1 MNFKKWL
8 IGAAATVTTAS
19 LMSVCAYASDNTD
32 PGKYDITEISY
43 VEENIVTAASVSDG
57 DYTLT
62 QNVTVNGDLYHTKG
76 TLDLNGHTLTV
87 KGTLYLKGGEIYV
100 DGGSLNI
107 GGDLNAHVG
116 VKNSEGKTDYYS
128 GYLHMKNSKDKV
140 TVNGDFNTN
149 YDYSYDYRNEIS
161 YKLNGG
167 AIELKGNLNDY
178 YNSSDTVE
186 GLESFGTT
194 FVFSGTGE
202 QRITATDGYI
212 PLSNVEFVNKE
223 KTGTVICDDTRITCH
238 IEKDETVTG
247 DIRVFSM
254 ELNGHKFTVNGNLNI
269 RNKLNFDDGSIAG
282 TLKVTGSVTNWGA
295 INVGSGTAYIGGNYE
310 ARIPVKNEEG
320 KYDYYGGYIA
330 ISSGKAT
337 VNGDFNTNYDYSYAR
352 YDDIQ
357 YKLNGGTIELKGD
370 LNDYRNDGDPDD
382 GLRSFGTT
390 FVFSGTGEQKITAT
404 DGRILL
410 SNVEF
415 VNKEKAGTVICD
427 GTRITCHIEKDE
439 TVTGDIRVFSMELN
453 GHKFT
458 VNGNLNIRNKLN
470 FDDGSIA
477 GTLKVTGSVTN
488 WGAINVGSGTAYIGG
503 NYEARIPV
511 KNEEGKYDY
520 YGGYIAISSGKATV
534 NGDFNTN
541 YDYSYARYDDI
552 QYKLN
557 GGTIELKGNLN
568 DYYNSYSEY
577 GLVSYGTTF
586 VFSGTGKQVISV
598 KDGSITLR
606 EAVFKNKNT
615 QVLCTVDIDV
625 AVPVRIHSFASAWTV
640 DKKANCGVDGSK
652 SHHCTK
658 CDAKGSITKIPAT
671 GKHTFGA
678 WKTTKAATYTATGI
692 KTKTCT
698 VCKKTQTATL
708 PKRILEKVTGAKLS
722 GRAADALRIN
732 WNKNTNA
739 TGYIVEMYQ
748 NGKWTRVA
756 KIAKNSTTTYRV
768 SGLKAST
775 VYKFRVRAYK
785 MEGKAAAYGEYSA
798 TVTARTNP
806 SVVKGAK
813 LTGRA
818 ADALRINWTKNTTAD
833 GYIVEMYKGGKWAR
847 AAKITKN
854 STTTYRAS
862 GLKASTVYKFR
873 VRAYKVSGKT
883 ALYGNYSATVTARTN
898 PSAVKGVKIAGKA
911 KDALRVNWT
920 KNSSA
925 QGYIVEMHKGGKWV
939 KVAKITKNST
949 NTYRKAGLAKNT
961 TYKFRVKAYYM
972 SGKTALYGNYGSVS
986 GKTAAK

>member
-1 MNFKKWL
+1 M
-8 IGAAATVTTAS
+8 TTAS

-87 KGTLYLKGGEIYV
+87 KGTLYLKGGNIYV

-107 GGDLNAHVG
+107 NGDLNACVG
-116 VKNSEGKTDYYS
+116 VKNSEGKTEYYGGYISMSS
-128 GYLHMKNSKDKV
+128 GKV
-140 TVNGDFNTN
+140 IVNGDFNTLCN
-149 YDYSYDYRNEIS
+149 YDYYGSEALS
-161 YKLNGG
+161 GG
-167 AIELKGNLNDY
+167 TIELKGNLNDY
-178 YNSSDTVE
+178 RNDGYSDD
-186 GLESFGTT
+186 GLVSYGTT

-202 QRITATDGYI
+202 QKIKATDGYI
-212 PLSNVEFVNKE
+212 ELSNVEFVNKE

-247 DIRVFSM
+247 DILVSSM

-269 RNKLNFDDGSIAG
+269 GNKLNFDDGSIAG

-310 ARIPVKNEEG
+310 AHIPVKNSEG
-320 KYDYYGGYIA
+320 KYDYYGGYIS
-330 ISSGKAT
+330 IRSGKVI
-337 VNGDFNTNYDYSYAR
+337 VNGDFNTLCN
-352 YDDIQ
+352 
-357 YKLNGGTIELKGD
+357 
-370 LNDYRNDGDPDD
+370 
-382 GLRSFGTT
+382 
-390 FVFSGTGEQKITAT
+390 
-404 DGRILL
+404 
-410 SNVEF
+410 
-415 VNKEKAGTVICD
+415 
-427 GTRITCHIEKDE
+427 
-439 TVTGDIRVFSMELN
+439 
-453 GHKFT
+453 
-458 VNGNLNIRNKLN
+458 
-470 FDDGSIA
+470 
-477 GTLKVTGSVTN
+477 
-488 WGAINVGSGTAYIGG
+488 
-503 NYEARIPV
+503 
-511 KNEEGKYDY
+511 YDY
-520 YGGYIAISSGKATV
+520 YGSEALS
-534 NGDFNTN
+534 
-541 YDYSYARYDDI
+541 
-552 QYKLN
+552 

-568 DYYNSYSEY
+568 DYRNDGYPGD
-577 GLVSYGTTF
+577 GLRGYGTKF

-598 KDGSITLR
+598 KDGSITLG

-698 VCKKTQTATL
+698 VCKKTQTATI

-833 GYIVEMYKGGKWAR
+833 GYIVEMYKGGKWVR

-883 ALYGNYSATVTARTN
+883 ALYGAYSSTVTARTN
-898 PSAVKGVKIAGKA
+898 PSTVKGVKIAGKA
-911 KDALRVNWT
+911 KDALRVNWI
-920 KNSSA
+920 KNASA
-925 QGYIVEMHKGGKWV
+925 QGYIVEMYKGGKWV
-939 KVAKITKNST
+939 KVAKITNG
-949 NTYRKAGLAKNT
+949 NTTTFRKAGLAKNT